1 MRNTWTKLGGA
12 VAGLGFV
19 AAAMAQDTT
28 TTTDLFSSLGSLS
41 GVIGLIVGFFLLRL
55 LFNFFT
61 D

>member
-1 MRNTWTKLGGA
+1 MRNTWTKLAGS
-12 VAGLGFV
+12 VAGLWFV

-28 TTTDLFSSLGSLS
+28 GTTDLLSSLGSVS
-41 GVIGLIVGFFLLRL
+41 GIIGLIVGFFLLRL